1 MDHELFPSPFESDQ
15 LLVDLPKSFAE
26 SGAKITIAEP
36 LMKYI
41 LQPVTRMGI
50 DNSAYGQVL
59 EKKSPYEKI
68 LASESFKALK
78 QEYDAQKAKEVAVE
92 KYDGAELVMLG
103 TTSAD
108 PSDVRN
114 ESGIYLHL
122 FDRGG
127 LIMDCGSGTYGQ
139 VKTTPHLQAY

>member
-1 MDHELFPSPFESDQ
+1 VDRELFPSPFESDQ
-15 LLVDLPKSFAE
+15 LLVELPKSFAE
-26 SGAKITIAEP
+26 SGAKITLGEP

-41 LQPVTRMGI
+41 LQPVTKMGI
-50 DNSAYGQVL
+50 DNSAYSQVL

-68 LASESFKALK
+68 LASESFKFLK
-78 QEYDAQKAKEVAVE
+78 QEYDAKKAKEIAV
-92 KYDGAELVMLG
+92 KKNDGAEIVMLG

-122 FDRGG
+122 FERGG

-139 VKTTPHLQAY
+139 VS